1 MDLNPTPEQKML
13 RDAAQKYFRAEYRF
27 DARAKRLASADA
39 AAAGAAHWTRF
50 AEFGW
55 LGLGLPEAVGG
66 FGGMPELI
74 AVCEAM
80 GAALSLEPY
89 VASTVLAAQ
98 AVAAAADAGQQLAL
112 LAPLVEGRSRLALA
126 CTEADSGPTLA
137 WVETRARRQGSGW
150 VLDGRKTGVAGLP
163 QADVAIVSARLDGRP
178 GERVGLALFALP
190 VGAAGVRIE
199 PYRRYDG
206 MPGGELWLEGV
217 QLDAAALLG
226 DPARALEALEA
237 LERAVDLATIATCAD
252 ALGAMTAVLHK
263 TGAYLAT
270 RQQFGAPLASFQ
282 VLQHRMVD
290 MFAALEA
297 SRSMVVMAALHA
309 DAAPAERAR
318 AASAAKVAVGER
330 ARFVAQQGVQLH
342 GGVGMTEELDI
353 GHYFRRLTLFEKA
366 DGGIDHHLQRFA
378 QPQRKELGTPR

>member
-13 RDAAQKYFRAEYRF
+13 RDAAQKYFRAEYGF
-27 DARAKRLASADA
+27 DARAKSLAADGG
-39 AAAGAAHWTRF
+39 AAAGAAHWARF

-55 LGLGLPEAVGG
+55 LGLALPESVGG

-80 GAALSLEPY
+80 GAALSVEPY

-98 AVAAAADAGQQLAL
+98 AVAAAGDAAQQQAL
-112 LAPLVEGRSRLALA
+112 LAPLVAGRSRLALA
-126 CTEADSGPTLA
+126 CTEADSGPALA

-163 QADVAIVSARLDGRP
+163 AADAVIVSARIDGRP
-178 GERVGLALFALP
+178 GERDGIALFAVP
-190 VGAAGVRIE
+190 AKAAGVEIV
-199 PYRRYDG
+199 PYTRYDG
-206 MPGGELWLEGV
+206 VRSGELRLNAA

-226 DPARALEALEA
+226 EPARAFDA
-237 LERAVDLATIATCAD
+237 LERAVDLATIAACAD

-270 RQQFGAPLASFQ
+270 RKQFGVPLAGFQ

-309 DAAPAERAR
+309 DAPAAERAR

-330 ARFVAQQGVQLH
+330 ARYVGQQGVQLH

-378 QPQRKELGTPR
+378 RLRRAEDGPSP

>member
-27 DARAKRLASADA
+27 ESRGRPLASPDG
-39 AAAGAAHWTRF
+39 AAGAAHWARF

-55 LGLGLPEAVGG
+55 LGLGLPEAAGG

-98 AVAAAADAGQQLAL
+98 AVAAAADGAQQQAL
-112 LAPLVEGRSRLALA
+112 LVPLVQGRSKLALA
-126 CTEADSGPTLA
+126 CTEADSGPALA
-137 WVETRARRQGSGW
+137 WVETRGRRLGSGW
-150 VLDGRKTGVAGLP
+150 VLDGRKTGVVGLP
-163 QADVAIVSARLDGRP
+163 QADVAIVSARVDGRP
-178 GERVGLALFALP
+178 GERAGVALFALP
-190 VGAAGVRIE
+190 VGTTGVRIE

-206 MPGGELWLEGV
+206 VPGGELRLDGV

-226 DPARALEALEA
+226 DPARAMDA
-237 LERAVDLATIATCAD
+237 LERAIDLATIATCAD

-270 RQQFGAPLASFQ
+270 RKQFGAPLASFQ

-309 DAAPAERAR
+309 DAAPTERAR

-378 QPQRKELGTPR
+378 QRQCAQLGPPR

>member
-27 DARAKRLASADA
+27 DARAKRLASADDA
-39 AAAGAAHWTRF
+39 AARAAHWARF

-55 LGLGLPEAVGG
+55 LGLGLPQAVGG

-80 GAALSLEPY
+80 GAALSIEPY
-89 VASTVLAAQ
+89 VASTVLAAR
-98 AVAAAADAGQQLAL
+98 AVAAAADGAQQQAL
-112 LAPLVEGRSRLALA
+112 LAPVVQGRSRLALA
-126 CTEADSGPTLA
+126 CTEADSGPALA
-137 WVETRARRQGSGW
+137 WVETRASRHGNGW
-150 VLDGRKTGVAGLP
+150 VLDGRKTGVVGLP
-163 QADVAIVSARLDGRP
+163 QADLAIVSARLEGRP
-178 GERVGLALFALP
+178 GERAGLALFALP
-190 VGAAGVRIE
+190 VGTAGVRIE

-206 MPGGELWLEGV
+206 VSGGELLLDSV

-226 DPARALEALEA
+226 DPARALEALELA
-237 LERAVDLATIATCAD
+237 NDQATIASCAD

-263 TGAYLAT
+263 TGVYLAT

-297 SRSMVVMAALHA
+297 ARSMVVAALHA

-330 ARFVAQQGVQLH
+330 ARYVAQQGLQLH
-342 GGVGMTEELDI
+342 GGVGMTEALDI

-378 QPQRKELGTPR
+378 QSQRKELGTPR

>member
-13 RDAAQKYFRAEYRF
+13 RDAAQKYFRAEYGF
-27 DARAKRLASADA
+27 DARARSLAADGGA
-39 AAAGAAHWTRF
+39 AASAAHWVRF

-55 LGLGLPEAVGG
+55 LGLALPESVGG

-74 AVCEAM
+74 QVCEAM
-80 GAALSLEPY
+80 GAALSVEPY

-98 AVAAAADAGQQLAL
+98 AVAAAADAGQQQAL

-126 CTEADSGPTLA
+126 ATEAASGPALA

-150 VLDGRKTGVAGLP
+150 VLDGRKTGVVGLP
-163 QADVAIVSARLDGRP
+163 WAGTVIVSARIDGWP
-178 GERVGLALFALP
+178 GERDGIALFAVPATAEGLQI
-190 VGAAGVRIE
+190 V
-199 PYRRYDG
+199 PYARYDG
-206 MPGGELWLEGV
+206 VRSGELRLNATPV
-217 QLDAAALLG
+217 DAAAQLG
-226 DPARALEALEA
+226 GPARAIDA
-237 LERAVDLATIATCAD
+237 LERAADLANIAACGD
-252 ALGAMTAVLHK
+252 ALGAMSAVLHK
-263 TGAYLAT
+263 TGVYLAT
-270 RQQFGAPLASFQ
+270 RKQFGAPLASFQ

-290 MFAALEA
+290 MFASLEA

-318 AASAAKVAVGER
+318 ACSAAKVAVGER

-378 QPQRKELGTPR
+378 QQRREASAPSP

>member
-27 DARAKRLASADA
+27 DARAKRLASVDDA
-39 AAAGAAHWTRF
+39 VAGAAHWTRF

-112 LAPLVEGRSRLALA
+112 LTPLVEGRSRLALA

-137 WVETRARRQGSGW
+137 WVETRAKRQGSGW
-150 VLDGRKTGVAGLP
+150 VLDGRKTGVVGLP
-163 QADVAIVSARLDGRP
+163 QADMAIVSARLDGRP
-178 GERVGLALFALP
+178 GERAGLALFALP
-190 VGAAGVRIE
+190 VGTAGVRIE

-206 MPGGELWLEGV
+206 VSAGELRLDSV

-226 DPARALEALEA
+226 DPGRALEA
-237 LERAVDLATIATCAD
+237 LERAVDLSTIAACAD

-270 RQQFGAPLASFQ
+270 RKQFGAPLASFQ

-330 ARFVAQQGVQLH
+330 ARYVAQQGVQLH
-342 GGVGMTEELDI
+342 GGVGMTEDLDI

-378 QPQRKELGTPR
+378 QSQRKELGTRP

>member
-13 RDAAQKYFRAEYRF
+13 REAAHKYFRAECGF
-27 DARAKRLASADA
+27 DARARSLASDGGW
-39 AAAGAAHWTRF
+39 GAAHWARF

-55 LGLGLPEAVGG
+55 LGLALPEAVGG

-74 AVCEAM
+74 QVCEAM
-80 GAALSLEPY
+80 GAALCVEPY
-89 VASTVLAAQ
+89 LASTVLAAQ
-98 AVAAAADAGQQLAL
+98 AVAAAADSAQQRAL
-112 LAPLVEGRSRLALA
+112 LVPLVEGRSKLALA
-126 CTEADSGPTLA
+126 YTEAESGPALE

-150 VLDGRKTGVAGLP
+150 VLDGRKTGVVGLP
-163 QADVAIVSARLDGRP
+163 WAGTVIVSARIDGQP
-178 GERVGLALFALP
+178 GDRDGIALFAVP
-190 VGAAGVRIE
+190 ATTGGVEIVA
-199 PYRRYDG
+199 YARYDG
-206 MPGGELWLEGV
+206 LRSGELRLTGA
-217 QLDAAALLG
+217 QLDAGALLG
-226 DPARALEALEA
+226 EPARALDA
-237 LERAVDLATIATCAD
+237 LERAVDLATIAACAD
-252 ALGAMTAVLHK
+252 ALGAMSAVLHK

-270 RQQFGAPLASFQ
+270 RKQFGAPLASFQ

-309 DAAPAERAR
+309 DAAPDERAR

-353 GHYFRRLTLFEKA
+353 GHYFRRLTLLEKA
-366 DGGIDHHLQRFA
+366 DGGIDHHLQRFGRL
-378 QPQRKELGTPR
+378 QRRNFGPSA